1 MTKRTLDDVF
11 SDDPLGLL
19 EVSVTKSKKLSPYA
33 IYYDTFEELKS
44 FIEVNDKE
52 PHIDATNIHEAKLAA
67 RLSKLRSTPEAL
79 EALAPF
85 DTKGLLGS
93 IPSEVNKA
101 ELTMDDIFNS
111 DLLTDNDDI
120 FNFKHIS
127 VGTKSQP
134 ASKDMATRK
143 KCVDFDSFKPLFI
156 RIQNEL
162 DDGTLETS
170 AIEGIAEIKK
180 GQAFIL
186 SGLIAYVAEMGE
198 KHERRKGHHN
208 ARMRIVYSNGME
220 SNLLLR
226 SFGAALYK
234 DKSSRAIIPK
244 DSGPLFVED
253 ESPLHKTGIVYVLRS
268 KSENPAIAKHREY
281 LHKIGVTTSEVK
293 KRVANAAKDATY
305 LLADVEIIAE
315 FTLYN
320 MNLQATEKLL
330 HTFFRE
336 AQADIQ
342 IPDRFGN
349 LVKPKEWFFL
359 PLHVIKDVVKILQN
373 DEIRNYQYDSSA
385 ITISRIE
392 KGNMVISGD

>member
-1 MTKRTLDDVF
+1 MAKRTLDDVF
-11 SDDPLGLL
+11 NDDPLGLL
-19 EVSVTKSKKLSPYA
+19 EVSVTKSKKLSHYA
-33 IYYDTFEELKS
+33 IYYETFEELKS
-44 FIEVNDKE
+44 FIEANGRE
-52 PHIDATNIHEAKLAA
+52 PDIEATNIHEAKLAA

-85 DTKGLLGS
+85 DTEGLLGTKS
-93 IPSEVNKA
+93 SSEKKT
-101 ELTMDDIFNS
+101 ELTIDDVLSSDLLVDDDDIFN
-111 DLLTDNDDI
+111 L
-120 FNFKHIS
+120 KHVT
-127 VGTKSQP
+127 VGTKSQT
-134 ASKDMATRK
+134 ASTDMATRK
-143 KCVDFDSFKPLFI
+143 KCMDFDSFKPLFV
-156 RIQNEL
+156 RIQKEL
-162 DDGTLETS
+162 DEGTLETTG
-170 AIEGIAEIKK
+170 IKGIAEIQK

-208 ARMRIVYSNGME
+208 ARMRVVYSNGME

-234 DKSSRAIIPK
+234 DKSARAIVPK
-244 DSGPLFVED
+244 DSGPLFVEED
-253 ESPLHKTGIVYVLRS
+253 SPLYKTGIVYVLRS
-268 KSENPAIAKHREY
+268 KSEEPSIAEHRDY
-281 LHKIGVTTSEVK
+281 LHKIGVTTSDVK

-305 LLADVEIIAE
+305 LLADVEVVAE

-349 LVKPKEWFFL
+349 MVKPKEWFFL
-359 PLHVIKDVVKILQN
+359 PLGVIKKAINILQN
-373 DEIRNYQYDSSA
+373 DDIRSYSYNSSDVSIA
-385 ITISRIE
+385 RVE
-392 KGNMVISGD
+392 DLFK

>member
-1 MTKRTLDDVF
+1 MAKRTLDDVF
-11 SDDPLGLL
+11 NDDPLGLL
-19 EVSVTKSKKLSPYA
+19 EVSVTKSKRLSHYA
-33 IYYDTFEELKS
+33 IYYETFEELKS
-44 FIEVNDKE
+44 FIENNGSE
-52 PHIDATNIHEAKLAA
+52 PDIEASNIHEAKLAA

-85 DTKGLLGS
+85 DTEGLLGNE
-93 IPSEVNKA
+93 PLGEKKT
-101 ELTMDDIFNS
+101 ELTIDDVLSSDLLADDDDIFN
-111 DLLTDNDDI
+111 L
-120 FNFKHIS
+120 KHVT
-127 VGTKSQP
+127 VGTKSQT
-134 ASKDMATRK
+134 ASADMATRK
-143 KCVDFDSFKPLFI
+143 KCMDFDSFKPLFV
-156 RIQNEL
+156 RIQKEL
-162 DDGTLETS
+162 DEGTLETTG
-170 AIEGIAEIKK
+170 INGIAEIQK

-208 ARMRIVYSNGME
+208 ARMRVVYSNGME

-234 DKSSRAIIPK
+234 DKSARAIVPK
-244 DSGPLFVED
+244 DSGPLFVEED
-253 ESPLHKTGIVYVLRS
+253 SPLYKTGIVYVLRS
-268 KSENPAIAKHREY
+268 KSEEPSIAKHREY
-281 LHKIGVTTSEVK
+281 LHKIGVTTSDVK

-305 LLADVEIIAE
+305 LLADVEVVAE

-349 LVKPKEWFFL
+349 MVKPKEWFFL
-359 PLHVIKDVVKILQN
+359 PLDIIKEAIKLLRENAIN
-373 DEIRNYQYDSSA
+373 NCRYDPQ
-385 ITISRIE
+385 IIGIVDR
-392 KGNMVISGD
+392 K

>member
-11 SDDPLGLL
+11 NNDPLGLL
-19 EVSVTKSKKLSPYA
+19 EVSVTKSKKLSHYA
-33 IYYDTFEELKS
+33 IYYETFEELKS
-44 FIEVNDKE
+44 FIELNGRE
-52 PHIDATNIHEAKLAA
+52 PDIEASNIYEAKLAA
-67 RLSKLRSTPEAL
+67 RLTKLRSTAEAL

-85 DTKGLLGS
+85 DTGGLLGNIVS
-93 IPSEVNKA
+93 DENKA
-101 ELTMDDIFNS
+101 ELSIDDVLSSDLLADDDDIFN
-111 DLLTDNDDI
+111 LT
-120 FNFKHIS
+120 HVT
-127 VGTKSQP
+127 VGTKSQT
-134 ASKDMATRK
+134 ASADMATRK
-143 KCVDFDSFKPLFI
+143 KCMDFDFFKPLFVK
-156 RIQNEL
+156 IQKEL

-170 AIEGIAEIKK
+170 GIKGIAEIQK

-186 SGLIAYVAEMGE
+186 AGLIAYVADMGE

-208 ARMRIVYSNGME
+208 ARLRVVYSNGME

-234 DKSSRAIIPK
+234 DKSARAIVPI
-244 DSGPLFVED
+244 DSGPLFIEED
-253 ESPLHKTGIVYVLRS
+253 SPLYKTGIVYVLRS
-268 KSENPAIAKHREY
+268 KSEEPSVAQHRDY

-293 KRVANAAKDATY
+293 KRVANAAKDSTY
-305 LLADVEIIAE
+305 LLAEVDVVAE

-349 LVKPKEWFFL
+349 MVKPKEWFFL
-359 PLHVIKDVVKILQN
+359 PLGVIKEAINILQN
-373 DEIRNYQYDSSA
+373 DDIRSYRYNSSDIS
-385 ITISRIE
+385 ITRA
-392 KGNMVISGD
+392 VIYLNE